1 MTVTDKYWLQ
11 VNKKYFKYDIIGIII
26 FSGFLGFASPLGICY
41 YMYRIISYS
50 MRYLNINSLFS
61 GGIEG
66 LNQVLTMPFSR
77 EQIYKTYIKMILFM
91 SAIFTAIV
99 ALSKYIYVL
108 IGGQGTAVYEDGM
121 VIHTNLITNTAYHLL
136 FLCSLIVLIITLVNR
151 INSNTPKTKGN
162 SNIFTFLS
170 LIYLVLI
177 NFVAM
182 TLFLRSSLGEIIYFS
197 ASLIITI
204 LLIFILVKS
213 IKKNYKEF
221 VLKYRRYIHVD

>member
-26 FSGFLGFASPLGICY
+26 FSGFLGFASPLGICF

-77 EQIYKTYIKMILFM
+77 EQIYKTYIKMILSM

-99 ALSKYIYVL
+99 SLSKYVYVL

-121 VIHTNLITNTAYHLL
+121 VIHTNLITNTAYYLL
-136 FLCSLIVLIITLVNR
+136 FLCSLILLIITLVNR

-162 SNIFTFLS
+162 SNIFTFLMI
-170 LIYLVLI
+170 IYLVLI
-177 NFVAM
+177 NFVVM
-182 TLFLRSSLGEIIYFS
+182 TLFLRSSLGKNIYFS
-197 ASLIITI
+197 VSFLAAI

-213 IKKNYKEF
+213 LKKNYKEF
-221 VLKYRRYIHVD
+221 VLRYRRYIHVD